1 MRASRRV
8 SLFRGR
14 RLSGCSVRLPTSV
27 CHAIIFE
34 SLTLAPFQDLAMWDS
49 MRPIGDSGKRDQ
61 PVPAQVRPCLGEAGT
76 GTPPHDGASGTILGQ
91 CHKDG
96 IGRTYAADLR
106 SSATG
111 ASRTWVSRS
120 PNSFASWRHAKDA
133 IDKWAALGAKC
144 FAELRG
150 LMPST

>member
-1 MRASRRV
+1 MRAARRG
-8 SLFRGR
+8 SLFHGR

-27 CHAIIFE
+27 CHAIIFK
-34 SLTLAPFQDLAMWDS
+34 SLTRAPFEDLAMWDS
-49 MRPIGDSGKRDQ
+49 MRPIGDAGKGTNRCRLTS
-61 PVPAQVRPCLGEAGT
+61 VRASARRAWGRRPN
-76 GTPPHDGASGTILGQ
+76 GASGTILGQ